1 MVLLLGVDNEWATL
15 DHTELSLFPGT
26 TGVAVL
32 VISFPKGSPAGP
44 RRVTLEVSE
53 ITEPFDTQVIDL
65 DLEIPS
71 EPALSLKLDPVSV
84 NAGRR
89 TSVTAILANTG
100 NVTEQVEMVGVDD
113 EAQVHFAFTPAK
125 MPLVPGESR
134 AVSVNLKAKR
144 PLTGSPKVRPFTLKA
159 NSGAPEAPA
168 AQTFGSMVQKPWLS
182 RGHIALIGLL
192 LAATVFA
199 TVLAVVLGQINANE
213 SNDSN
218 TVMQAV
224 DASLNASA
232 SGGTGSASISGL
244 VGLVS
249 APSKGQ
255 GGVTV
260 DLFTASNTANPV
272 ASTATQSDGDY
283 AFAGLA
289 PGAYRLEFA
298 GAGLAEVWYPDS
310 ATPQGA
316 NTVQLNSEQ
325 QLGGINV
332 SLGGL
337 PATIS
342 GTVTGPSPTGATVAL
357 QASSSNPDL
366 NAAVVASATTDT
378 SGDFILA
385 DVPSPADYQL
395 VVTKSG
401 YATATQA
408 VNVASGQDD
417 TGITMLLELGD
428 GFCCGHGVIGH
439 GAHRRG
445 NDKRHWRHGR

>member
-1 MVLLLGVDNEWATL
+1 MFTVQVFNTEPLISGHRIRVLGVDNEWATL

-168 AQTFGSMVQKPWLS
+168 AQTFGSMVQKPSLS

-199 TVLAVVLGQINANE
+199 TVLA
-213 SNDSN
+213 
-218 TVMQAV
+218 
-224 DASLNASA
+224 
-232 SGGTGSASISGL
+232 SGA
-244 VGLVS
+244 
-249 APSKGQ
+249 
-255 GGVTV
+255 
-260 DLFTASNTANPV
+260 
-272 ASTATQSDGDY
+272 
-283 AFAGLA
+283 
-289 PGAYRLEFA
+289 R
-298 GAGLAEVWYPDS
+298 PD
-310 ATPQGA
+310 QR
-316 NTVQLNSEQ
+316 Q
-325 QLGGINV
+325 
-332 SLGGL
+332 
-337 PATIS
+337 
-342 GTVTGPSPTGATVAL
+342 
-357 QASSSNPDL
+357 
-366 NAAVVASATTDT
+366 
-378 SGDFILA
+378 
-385 DVPSPADYQL
+385 
-395 VVTKSG
+395 
-401 YATATQA
+401 
-408 VNVASGQDD
+408 
-417 TGITMLLELGD
+417 
-428 GFCCGHGVIGH
+428 
-439 GAHRRG
+439 
-445 NDKRHWRHGR
+445 